1 MHSTLC
7 CALWCLKNFGLLE
20 VILSLNFYLLS
31 IILKKLWNFFY
42 IASITLKERSLSSF
56 WPLIPVKTSLFV
68 GLYLW
73 AHLQALQFVATHF
86 PKCWFPTIANDIC
99 IIGPPSIIWTTFEYL
114 TSKLNEIVLSIQPH
128 KGVTWSPSCLL
139 NNFTPNLV

>member
-7 CALWCLKNFGLLE
+7 CALWCLKNFVLLE
-20 VILSLNFYLLS
+20 VILSHNFYLFS
-31 IILKKLWNFFY
+31 IIKKKLWTFFY
-42 IASITLKERSLSSF
+42 ITSITLKEMSLSFF
-56 WPLIPVKTSLFV
+56 WPSIFIKASLFV

-86 PKCWFPTIANDIC
+86 PKCWFSTIANDIH
-99 IIGPPSIIWTTFEYL
+99 IIGTPSIIWTTFEYL

-128 KGVTWSPSCLL
+128 KGVT
-139 NNFTPNLV
+139 